1 MTYEVELIGTVIG
14 RDADDYEVE
23 FYNDSDINTLRSYS
37 FRESSIRFS
46 SGRDAEKYKTLN
58 LKDGVKVRVGIY
70 VNEDGESK
78 CDIIERIQTY
88 ERRTLDRYLDILME
102 HNKVNHMVPEIMAE
116 SDQIPVN
123 FGDKEEIS
131 TEDIK
136 NVVSDGEVFTDNP
149 NYQSDAGN
157 FNLYDNNGRILFSIE
172 ADSAM
177 SGTVNRVKF
186 SFPFETEDDREAF
199 LDFCDRLQAIRAV
212 KYPKTEN

>member
-1 MTYEVELIGTVIG
+1 
-14 RDADDYEVE
+14 
-23 FYNDSDINTLRSYS
+23 
-37 FRESSIRFS
+37 
-46 SGRDAEKYKTLN
+46 
-58 LKDGVKVRVGIY
+58 
-70 VNEDGESK
+70 
-78 CDIIERIQTY
+78 
-88 ERRTLDRYLDILME
+88 
-102 HNKVNHMVPEIMAE
+102 MVPEIMAE
-116 SDQIPVN
+116 SHQIPVN

-149 NYQSDAGN
+149 NYQSDARN

>member
-46 SGRDAEKYKTLN
+46 SGRDAEKYKTLD
-58 LKDGVKVRVGIY
+58 LKDGVKVRVGLY

-88 ERRTLDRYLDILME
+88 ERRTLDRYLSVLME
-102 HNKVNHMVPEIMAE
+102 HGKVNHMVPEIMAE

-136 NVVSDGEVFTDNP
+136 NVVNDGEVFTDNP

-172 ADSAM
+172 TDSSM

-212 KYPKTEN
+212 KYPKTED

>member
-46 SGRDAEKYKTLN
+46 SGRDAEKYKTLD
-58 LKDGVKVRVGIY
+58 LKDGVKVRVGLY

-88 ERRTLDRYLDILME
+88 ERRTLDRYLDVLME

-136 NVVSDGEVFTDNP
+136 NVVNDGEVFTDNP

-157 FNLYDNNGRILFSIE
+157 FNLYDNNGHILFSIE
-172 ADSAM
+172 TDSSM

-212 KYPKTEN
+212 KYPKTED

>member
-1 MTYEVELIGTVIG
+1 MTYEVELIGTIIG

-46 SGRDAEKYKTLN
+46 SGRDAEKYKTLD

-88 ERRTLDRYLDILME
+88 ERRTLDRYLDVLME

-136 NVVSDGEVFTDNP
+136 NVVNDGEVFTDNP

-157 FNLYDNNGRILFSIE
+157 FNLYDNNGHILFSIE
-172 ADSAM
+172 TDSSM

-212 KYPKTEN
+212 KYPKTED

>member
-46 SGRDAEKYKTLN
+46 SGRDAEKYKTLD

-88 ERRTLDRYLDILME
+88 ERRTLDRYLDVLME

-136 NVVSDGEVFTDNP
+136 NVVNDGEVFTDNP

-157 FNLYDNNGRILFSIE
+157 FNLYDNNGHILFSIE
-172 ADSAM
+172 TDSSM

-212 KYPKTEN
+212 KYPKTED